1 VGSKWASLALQYELS
16 KENTGEPCRQGNDSK
31 TWEPCQEGV
40 CDLQT
45 DHLREE
51 VQILPGSRCSLLGN
65 QQGIR
70 PLFWVPGMKRK
81 IDPDFLAYLQLVRTI
96 LRKRSVSR
104 DGRLLYMYLTTF
116 ENLKTN
122 QAKPGQR
129 LICQDLQMSRTTLQ
143 KVLDELHDKKLIAL
157 HQEHRKNG
165 KLNVYTLIAPQPD
178 SKSSGTE
185 NLVPFPSQ
193 TYTNSIPSTIPSDG
207 NLASI

>member
-1 VGSKWASLALQYELS
+1 MRK
-16 KENTGEPCRQGNDSK
+16 
-31 TWEPCQEGV
+31 
-40 CDLQT
+40 
-45 DHLREE
+45 
-51 VQILPGSRCSLLGN
+51 
-65 QQGIR
+65 
-70 PLFWVPGMKRK
+70 K

-104 DGRLLYMYLTTF
+104 DGRMLYMYLTTF

-157 HQEHRKNG
+157 HQEQRKNG

-178 SKSSGTE
+178 TQNNSPE

-193 TYTNSIPSTIPSDG
+193 TSTNSTRSTTQSDG
-207 NLASI
+207 NSASI